1 MAVCERGQK
10 SWCVKREMSDVSREY
25 LTFHVW
31 RLTFDVYRL
40 TFIVSPF
47 TIAHSLLPIHLFPYA
62 FLALCHALITKP
74 VVMMITPSHNM
85 PI

>member
-47 TIAHSLLPIHLFPYA
+47 TIAHSPIHPYNVPPNLFPTP
-62 FLALCHALITKP
+62 IKTTEMINSIIP
-74 VVMMITPSHNM
+74 VHR
-85 PI
+85 

>member
-31 RLTFDVYRL
+31 RLTFDVYRF
-40 TFIVSPF
+40 TIHYCPF
-47 TIAHSLLPIHLFPYA
+47 TYSPYA
-62 FLALCHALITKP
+62 FLALCHALIKKP

>member
-47 TIAHSLLPIHLFPYA
+47 TIAHSPIPLRLPR
-62 FLALCHALITKP
+62 P
-74 VVMMITPSHNM
+74 VPCAHKKAGRHDDH
-85 PI
+85 PQP